1 MSRDLLS
8 EIRRID
14 GKGYRAYKDL
24 KGDFPL
30 EDMHLFIDHV
40 QGDPFAAPSRM
51 RVRIP
56 QKDAAFPEDT
66 YANKVREVAL
76 RDFIARR
83 FWDSGRSHAR
93 GGMGSGGSGRISV
106 PRPGQ
111 EILERSSVSVNREF
125 VEVRFSAGLPADGR
139 RIAGGNAVRLLTEYL
154 PRIAR
159 ESMLFR
165 SHKEPRL
172 RRHIEC
178 AEDAQALRGSLQEK
192 GLVAFIADG
201 SVLPRSSGVDQGPL
215 AAALPFSS
223 PEGLRTSF
231 ELPHAGKV
239 EGMGVSA
246 GLTLIIGGGYHGK
259 STLLEAVKHGVY
271 DHIPGDGRELA
282 VTVPDAVKIR
292 AEDGRRAEKVDI
304 SPFIDELPGG
314 VETSAFCS
322 DNASGSTS
330 QAANVVEALEAGSSL
345 LLIDEDS
352 SASNFMT
359 RDLRMQR
366 LVSKDNEPI
375 TPFVDR
381 VRPMMESTGCSC
393 VMVLG
398 GSGDFLD
405 LADTVIM
412 MSGYRALEVTEEART
427 VAAEFPSGRER
438 EAPDV
443 FEMPTERV
451 PLAQSLDPSKGG
463 RREKVSAR
471 SLDAIDFGKEQI
483 DLSAVEQLVDV
494 SQARALADA
503 LVCAWKA
510 MDGDHSIRELAD
522 KVLADVEEGGLDRL
536 GELNGDRALFRRQEL
551 AAALNRLRTLVVYQR
566 SRSR

>member
-1 MSRDLLS
+1 
-8 EIRRID
+8 
-14 GKGYRAYKDL
+14 
-24 KGDFPL
+24 
-30 EDMHLFIDHV
+30 
-40 QGDPFAAPSRM
+40 
-51 RVRIP
+51 
-56 QKDAAFPEDT
+56 
-66 YANKVREVAL
+66 
-76 RDFIARR
+76 
-83 FWDSGRSHAR
+83 
-93 GGMGSGGSGRISV
+93 
-106 PRPGQ
+106 
-111 EILERSSVSVNREF
+111 VNHEF

-139 RIAGGNAVRLLTEYL
+139 RISGGDALRLLTEFL

-172 RRHIEC
+172 RRHLDC
-178 AEDAQALRGSLQEK
+178 AEDAQALRGSLRER

-215 AAALPFSS
+215 SGALPFRS
-223 PEGLRTSF
+223 PDALRASF
-231 ELPHAGKV
+231 ELPHAGTV
-239 EGMGVSA
+239 EGMGVPT
-246 GLTLIIGGGYHGK
+246 GLTLVIGGGYHGK
-259 STLLEAVKHGVY
+259 STLLDAVKHGVY

-304 SPFIDELPGG
+304 SSFIGELPGG

-330 QAANVVEALEAGSSL
+330 QATNVIEALEGGSSL

-381 VRPMMESTGCSC
+381 VRPMMEATGCSC
-393 VMVLG
+393 MMVIG

-405 LADTVIM
+405 IADTVIM
-412 MSGYRALEVTEEART
+412 MSGYRALEATEDARR
-427 VAAEFPSGRER
+427 VAAQFPSGRDR

-443 FEMPTERV
+443 FETPAERV
-451 PLAQSLDPSKGG
+451 PLAQSLDPSRGG
-463 RREKVSAR
+463 RRERVSAR
-471 SLDAIDFGKEQI
+471 SLDAISFGKEEI
-483 DLSAVEQLVDV
+483 DLSAVEQLVDI

-510 MDGDHSIRELAD
+510 MDGDRSFRELAD
-522 KVLADVEEGGLDRL
+522 LVVSGIEEGGLDRL
-536 GELNGDRALFRRQEL
+536 GELNGDRAMFRRQEL